1 MTAEITELS
10 AVLPVYPDIERLCPE
25 TRRMR
30 PDVE

>member
-1 MTAEITELS
+1 MTAEISELLRGS
-10 AVLPVYPDIERLCPE
+10 PVYPDIEWLRPE